1 MEDKIIYT
9 GAGLI
14 LLFLILIIIEHIRL
28 SGMINKYRKLIK
40 GISEKK
46 NVEDLMLSYSEVLN
60 KVKIDLEENIERR
73 IKSLEEKMETSLR
86 NVGIVRYNAFENVGN
101 NMSFSLAAV
110 DDNKDGFIL
119 TGIYTRENSYVYI
132 KEIANGQSK
141 KELSLQEKEALLRAF
156 SHTK

>member
-156 SHTK
+156 LHTK